1 MRGGRWDR
9 RSGARDRRSG
19 ARDRRGGARDR
30 CRPAARRRPPPPPA
44 RPGLHRRRG
53 RSLRSVV
60 PAPRLATSPAGS
72 RARTTEPEEFGEFGA
87 MVTARVRGQNG
98 PKALTARS
106 RRPRRTA
113 PSLEHLSPPTARTRS
128 PGTYPSSPATPVA
141 SAVVPGRLAD
151 QAAHR
156 RA

>member
-1 MRGGRWDR
+1 
-9 RSGARDRRSG
+9 
-19 ARDRRGGARDR
+19 
-30 CRPAARRRPPPPPA
+30 
-44 RPGLHRRRG
+44 
-53 RSLRSVV
+53 
-60 PAPRLATSPAGS
+60 
-72 RARTTEPEEFGEFGA
+72 

-128 PGTYPSSPATPVA
+128 PGTYPSSPATPATPAA

>member
-9 RSGARDRRSG
+9 RGGARDRR
-19 ARDRRGGARDR
+19 
-30 CRPAARRRPPPPPA
+30 RPAARRRPPPPPA

-53 RSLRSVV
+53 RSLHSVV
-60 PAPRLATSPAGS
+60 PAPRLSTSPAGA
-72 RARTTEPEEFGEFGA
+72 RARHGTEEFGEFGA
-87 MVTARVRGQNG
+87 TATARVRGQNG

-106 RRPRRTA
+106 RRTA

-128 PGTYPSSPATPVA
+128 PGTYPSSPATPATPAA